1 MFNAYTPPQNSEV
14 NLDNVTISS
23 QEYLIALNSIV
34 MAHRILNFRGIT
46 LNIEWQESFM
56 LLFIFYLYLKLQEV
70 PQLLFRLSQSLQV
83 PGHYTQ
89 TVTNGPTHNT
99 CAAGIIQ

>member
-34 MAHRILNFRGIT
+34 MVHRILNVRGIT
-46 LNIEWQESFM
+46 LNIEWQGSFM
-56 LLFIFYLYLKLQEV
+56 LLFIFYLYLKL
-70 PQLLFRLSQSLQV
+70 S
-83 PGHYTQ
+83 
-89 TVTNGPTHNT
+89 
-99 CAAGIIQ
+99 

>member
-34 MAHRILNFRGIT
+34 MAHRILNVRGIT
-46 LNIEWQESFM
+46 LNIEWQGSFM
-56 LLFIFYLYLKLQEV
+56 LLFIFYLYLKL
-70 PQLLFRLSQSLQV
+70 S
-83 PGHYTQ
+83 
-89 TVTNGPTHNT
+89 
-99 CAAGIIQ
+99 